1 MDRTSETGILL
12 FAQGEAFDER
22 VFDFRSLE
30 LVLTNYRLIID
41 NLLPLAVG
49 QKTLTD
55 RLKNDVKYEVGLKNG
70 SLEVVLNF
78 ILENPEL
85 FVAAA
90 ATATD
95 GGHQLASLI
104 AKMIKGVVE
113 LRRALTAVLENGMK
127 PTIHIDQSFHQDN
140 SMREDNSVHEDN
152 HVTYNIKTGDIDLL
166 NPILIIG
173 ADLTKPAVDRLING
187 IDGTK
192 ISGVNL
198 SHKNI
203 VTSLTI
209 PDRDIT
215 GTQKEELGTQIE
227 VIGRLDMAAIT
238 SHKAHI
244 VTGNSRY
251 PVTWDESLRPKIRQF
266 FDLEGIGFKV
276 RPIVDHRQFK
286 DEPVGFHVL
295 DCWSPQARLDV

>member
-12 FAQGEAFDER
+12 YAQGEAFDER
-22 VFDFRSLE
+22 VFDLRSLE
-30 LVLTNYRLIID
+30 LVLTNYRLIVD
-41 NLLPLAVG
+41 HLLPLAVG

-55 RLKNDVKYEVGLKNG
+55 RLKNDVKYEVGVKNG

-85 FVAAA
+85 LVAAA
-90 ATATD
+90 ATD
-95 GGHQLASLI
+95 GGHQIASFI

-113 LRRALTAVLENGMK
+113 LRRALNAVLENGKK
-127 PTIHIDQSFHQDN
+127 PAIHIDQSFHQDN
-140 SMREDNSVHEDN
+140 SVQEDNSV
-152 HVTYNIKTGDIDLL
+152 TCNITTGDINLT
-166 NPILIIG
+166 NPILVIG
-173 ADLTKPAVDRLING
+173 ADLTKPAIDRLING

-198 SHKNI
+198 AHKDI
-203 VTSLTI
+203 VTSLTL

-215 GTQKEELGTQIE
+215 GAQKEELGTQIE
-227 VIGRLDMAAIT
+227 VMGRLDMAAIT

-251 PVTWDESLRPKIRQF
+251 PVTWDESLRPKIRKF
-266 FDLEGIGFKV
+266 FDLEGIVFKV

-286 DEPVGFHVL
+286 GEPVGFHVL

>member
-12 FAQGEAFDER
+12 YAQGEAFGER
-22 VFDFRSLE
+22 VFDLRSLE
-30 LVLTNYRLIID
+30 LLLTNYRLVVD
-41 NLLPLAVG
+41 HLLPLAVG

-55 RLKNDVKYEVGLKNG
+55 RLKNDVKYEVTVKNG

-85 FVAAA
+85 LLAAA
-90 ATATD
+90 ATD
-95 GGHQLASLI
+95 GGHQLASFI
-104 AKMIKGVVE
+104 AKMIKGVVD
-113 LRRALTAVLENGMK
+113 LRRALTAVLENGKK

-140 SMREDNSVHEDN
+140 SAREDNSVREDN
-152 HVTYNIKTGDIDLL
+152 RVTYNITTGDINLT

-198 SHKNI
+198 AHKNT
-203 VTSLTI
+203 VTSLTL

-227 VIGRLDMAAIT
+227 VMGRLDMAAIT

-251 PVTWDESLRPKIRQF
+251 PVSWDESLRPKIRQF
-266 FDLEGIGFKV
+266 FDLEGVVFKV

-286 DEPVGFHVL
+286 GEPVGFHVL
-295 DCWSPQARLDV
+295 DCWSPQTRLDV